1 MPNVSD
7 FPLQRVVS
15 QKITINLS
23 SSEKTILIFLFFL
36 PLKQMIKNRCFC
48 ILLKV
53 SQRILSLGKLF
64 YNRKKAGTLILRD

>member
-1 MPNVSD
+1 MTFTKSRKPKNYNQS
-7 FPLQRVVS
+7 LMKR
-15 QKITINLS
+15 KNNINFS
-23 SSEKTILIFLFFL
+23 FFL